1 VNLIDRPLRFANTV
15 LVTSETAERS
25 SAEGKPGTFV
35 YFSDLLSRTVVDA
48 QGAPI
53 GRLWDVSIRLPEPY
67 PPVSQVFIRPPGQ
80 ADLLLVAEGPQV
92 RSWTENPIPLVARV
106 PDLRPSRRRDKTEI
120 LLREALLDKQV
131 VDVSGAKVE
140 RVNDLHFLVAREGQL
155 ILAHIDVG
163 LRGLVRRL
171 GWERGLEALLRA
183 VRPRSRFLTSEDGLI
198 GWKYVLPTL
207 GDPAG
212 LRLAFSQKSIGRL
225 HPADLAEILEDLPVG
240 PRRTVFDALEFQT
253 AARVLPE
260 VDPKLQQDLLP
271 AESDPERAADLLEK
285 MPPDAAADV
294 LGELSEEDARDLI
307 DRMQPED
314 ARAVTTLLRHEED
327 TAGGLMTTDLVTFS
341 GSMTVADAFRRLRE
355 IAPDVEFLY
364 QFYVVDERN
373 RLLGIIN
380 MRRLFLGKET
390 DLLQDVMA
398 PWTIRVHPEDSASDV
413 AGVIEKYNQA
423 AVPVVDRDGVLVG
436 MITVDDVLT
445 EVLPLAWKKKLQ
457 L

>member
-1 VNLIDRPLRFANTV
+1 VLRDGGSAV
-15 LVTSETAERS
+15 AAE
-25 SAEGKPGTFV
+25 AQPGIFV

-53 GRLWDVSIRLPEPY
+53 GRLWDLSIRLPEPY
-67 PPVSQVFIRPPGQ
+67 PPVSQLFIRPPGQ

-92 RSWTENPIPLVARV
+92 RSWTEDPIPLTARV
-106 PDLRPSRRRDKTEI
+106 PELRPSRRRDKSEI

-140 RVNDLHFLVAREGQL
+140 RVNDLHFVVTREGQL
-155 ILAHIDVG
+155 VLAHIDVG

-171 GWERGLEALLRA
+171 GWQRGIEALLRA
-183 VRPRSRFLTSEDGLI
+183 VRPGARYLTHDDGLI

-225 HPADLAEILEDLPVG
+225 HPADLAEILEDLPAQS
-240 PRRTVFDALEFQT
+240 RRTVFDALEFHT

-260 VDPKLQQDLLP
+260 VDPKMQQELLP
-271 AESDPERAADLLEK
+271 ADSDPERAADLLER

-294 LGELSEEDARDLI
+294 LGELPEEDAQDLI
-307 DRMQPED
+307 DRMQPDD
-314 ARAVTTLLRHEED
+314 ARAVTTLMGHEED

-341 GSMTVADAFRRLRE
+341 GDMTIADAFRRLRE

-364 QFYVVDERN
+364 QFYVVDEKHRM
-373 RLLGIIN
+373 LGILN

-390 DLLQDVMA
+390 DLLRDAMA
-398 PWTIRVHPEDSASDV
+398 PWTICVHPEDATSHV
-413 AGVIEKYNQA
+413 AEVIEKYNQA
-423 AVPVVDRDGVLVG
+423 AVPVVDGDGVLVG

-445 EVLPLAWKKKLQ
+445 EVLPLAWKKKLR

>member
-1 VNLIDRPLRFANTV
+1 LIDRAALFAKTV
-15 LVTSETAERS
+15 SVASEGAGAVAAE
-25 SAEGKPGTFV
+25 ATPGTFV

-53 GRLWDVSIRLPEPY
+53 GRLWDLSIRLPEPY
-67 PPVSQVFIRPPGQ
+67 PPVSQLFIRPPGQ

-92 RSWTENPIPLVARV
+92 RSWTESPIPLVANV
-106 PDLRPSRRRDKTEI
+106 PELRPSRRRDKTEI

-140 RVNDLHFLVAREGQL
+140 RVNDLHFLVAREGL
-155 ILAHIDVG
+155 VLAHIDVG

-171 GWERGLEALLRA
+171 GWERGIEALLRA
-183 VRPRSRFLTSEDGLI
+183 VRPGSRYLTNEDGLI

-225 HPADLAEILEDLPVG
+225 HPADLAEILEDLPAAS
-240 PRRTVFDALEFQT
+240 RRTVFDALEFQT

-260 VDPKLQQDLLP
+260 VDPKLQQDLL
-271 AESDPERAADLLEK
+271 AGETDPERAADLLEK

-294 LGELSEEDARDLI
+294 LSEMSEEEALTLI
-307 DRMQPED
+307 ERMQPED
-314 ARAVTTLLRHEED
+314 AQAVTTLLGHEED
-327 TAGGLMTTDLVTFS
+327 TAGALMTTDLVMFS
-341 GSMTVADAFRRLRE
+341 GTMTVADAFRRLRE
-355 IAPDVEFLY
+355 IAPEVEFLY
-364 QFYVVDERN
+364 QFYVVDERQ
-373 RLLGIIN
+373 RMLGILN

-390 DLLQDVMA
+390 DLLRDAMA
-398 PWTIRVHPEDSASDV
+398 PWTICVHPEDSASHV
-413 AGVIEKYNQA
+413 AQVIEKYNLA
-423 AVPVVDRDGVLVG
+423 AVPVVDAGGVLVG

-445 EVLPLAWKKKLQ
+445 EVLPLAWKKKLR

>member
-1 VNLIDRPLRFANTV
+1 MIDRAALFANTV
-15 LVTSETAERS
+15 NVLSDGAGAVAAE
-25 SAEGKPGTFV
+25 AKPGIFV

-53 GRLWDVSIRLPEPY
+53 GRLWDLSIRLPEPY

-92 RSWTENPIPLVARV
+92 RSWTENPIPLAARV
-106 PDLRPSRRRDKTEI
+106 PELRPSRRRDKSEI

-155 ILAHIDVG
+155 VLAHIDVG
-163 LRGLVRRL
+163 LRGLIRRL
-171 GWERGLEALLRA
+171 GWQRGIEALLRA
-183 VRPRSRFLTSEDGLI
+183 VRPGARYLTNDDGLI

-225 HPADLAEILEDLPVG
+225 HPADLAEILEDLPAQS
-240 PRRTVFDALEFQT
+240 RRTVFDALEFHT

-271 AESDPERAADLLEK
+271 AESDPERAADLLDL

-294 LGELSEEDARDLI
+294 LGELPEEDARDLI
-307 DRMQPED
+307 DRMQPDD
-314 ARAVTTLLRHEED
+314 ARAVTTLLGHEED

-341 GSMTVADAFRRLRE
+341 GDMTVADAFRRLRE

-364 QFYVVDERN
+364 QFYVVDERH
-373 RLLGIIN
+373 RMLGILN
-380 MRRLFLGKET
+380 MRRLFLCPET
-390 DLLQDVMA
+390 DLLRDAMA
-398 PWTIRVHPEDSASDV
+398 PWTICVHPEDSASHV
-413 AGVIEKYNQA
+413 AEVIEKYNQA
-423 AVPVVDRDGVLVG
+423 AVPVVDGDGVLVG

-445 EVLPLAWKKKLQ
+445 EVLPLAWKKKLR

>member
-1 VNLIDRPLRFANTV
+1 MIGESAAGAA
-15 LVTSETAERS
+15 SGET
-25 SAEGKPGTFV
+25 KPGIFV

-48 QGAPI
+48 QGSPI
-53 GRLWDVSIRLPEPY
+53 GRLWDLSIRLPEPY
-67 PPVSQVFIRPPGQ
+67 PPVSQLLIRPPGQ
-80 ADLLLVAEGPQV
+80 ADLLLVADGAQV
-92 RSWTENPIPLVARV
+92 RAWTENPIPLSARL
-106 PDLRPSRRRDKTEI
+106 PELRPSRRRDKTEI

-140 RVNDLHFLVAREGQL
+140 RVNDLHFLIAREGQL
-155 ILAHIDVG
+155 VLAHIDVG

-171 GWERGLEALLRA
+171 GWERGLEAVVRA
-183 VRPRSRFLTSEDGLI
+183 VRPGARFLTQDEGLI

-207 GDPAG
+207 ADPAG

-225 HPADLAEILEDLPVG
+225 HPADLAEILEDLPASS
-240 PRRTVFDALEFQT
+240 RRTVFDALEFQT

-260 VDPKLQQDLLP
+260 VDPTMQQDLLP

-294 LGELSEEDARDLI
+294 LGELSEENARDLI

-314 ARAVTTLLRHEED
+314 AKAVTALLGHEED

-341 GSMTVADAFRRLRE
+341 GSMTVGDAFARLRE
-355 IAPDVEFLY
+355 IAHDVEFLY
-364 QFYVVDERN
+364 QFYVVDEQR
-373 RLLGIIN
+373 RLVGIIN

-390 DLLQDVMA
+390 DRLSDVMA
-398 PWTIRVHPEDSASDV
+398 PWTIRVHPEDPASHV
-413 AGVIEKYNQA
+413 AEVIEKYNQA
-423 AVPVVDRDGVLVG
+423 AVPVVDGDGVLVG

-445 EVLPLAWKKKLQ
+445 EVLPLAWKKKLR

>member
-1 VNLIDRPLRFANTV
+1 MIDRAALFANTV
-15 LVTSETAERS
+15 NVLSDGAGAVAAE
-25 SAEGKPGTFV
+25 AKPGIFV

-53 GRLWDVSIRLPEPY
+53 GRLWDLSIRLPEPY

-92 RSWTENPIPLVARV
+92 RSWTENPIPLAARV
-106 PDLRPSRRRDKTEI
+106 PELRPSRRRDKSEI

-155 ILAHIDVG
+155 VLAHIDVG
-163 LRGLVRRL
+163 LRGLIRRL
-171 GWERGLEALLRA
+171 GWQRGIEALLRA
-183 VRPRSRFLTSEDGLI
+183 VRPGARYLTNDDGLI

-225 HPADLAEILEDLPVG
+225 HPADLAEILEDLPAQS
-240 PRRTVFDALEFQT
+240 RRTVFDALEFHT

-271 AESDPERAADLLEK
+271 AESDPERAADLLDL

-294 LGELSEEDARDLI
+294 LGELPEEDARDLI
-307 DRMQPED
+307 DRMQPDD
-314 ARAVTTLLRHEED
+314 ARAVTTLLGHEED

-341 GSMTVADAFRRLRE
+341 GDMTVADAFRRLRE

-364 QFYVVDERN
+364 QFYVVDER
-373 RLLGIIN
+373 RRMLGILN
-380 MRRLFLGKET
+380 MRRLFLCPET
-390 DLLQDVMA
+390 DLLRDAMA
-398 PWTIRVHPEDSASDV
+398 PWTICVHPEDSASHV
-413 AGVIEKYNQA
+413 AEVIEKYNQA
-423 AVPVVDRDGVLVG
+423 AVPVVDGDGVLVG

-445 EVLPLAWKKKLQ
+445 EVLPLAWKKKLR